1 MRQIRHFHAF
11 DSLQNCNKTTATA
24 AWSRDLPVP
33 DGGTFSTVGN
43 PRLRLACSLCLFL
56 ASSAKY
62 GSISS
67 ASAIFWPLATDML
80 CQPGDRAREVL
91 AGDQAHQ
98 LEEVSVR
105 PALEAAPAAGG

>member
-1 MRQIRHFHAF
+1 LLAF
-11 DSLQNCNKTTATA
+11 RACRPSWRPDGLLA
-24 AWSRDLPVP
+24 AFRRPP
-33 DGGTFSTVGN
+33 DGGLETGGTFSTSFDGRPSVSF
-43 PRLRLACSLCLFL
+43 RRLA

-67 ASAIFWPLATDML
+67 ASAIFWPLSTDML
-80 CQPGDRAREVL
+80 CRPGERAREVL
-91 AGDQAHQ
+91 SGDQAHQ